1 MKKKSL
7 FLIFSIV
14 MTLSL
19 SSCGSKATEATTES
33 TKDTS
38 ESVMVD
44 TVSEPTPSPTP
55 TSTPTPTQT
64 ATPEPTSTPT
74 PTPTA
79 TPEPT
84 STPDPT
90 ATPSNNDYPIDEASK
105 AYLKGLGATDAEINN
120 VKSDQDLMD
129 LIDKLYGFSS
139 SGTGN
144 SGSTAEGGSSS
155 ASEDF
160 TVDPSERGVTSEL
173 GTPSVGGSM

>member
-1 MKKKSL
+1 
-7 FLIFSIV
+7 

-38 ESVMVD
+38 ESVMVE
-44 TVSEPTPSPTP
+44 TVSEPTPTP
-55 TSTPTPTQT
+55 S
-64 ATPEPTSTPT
+64 PTSTPT

-79 TPEPT
+79 TPEPTVTPEPT

-90 ATPSNNDYPIDEASK
+90 ATPSNNNYPIDEASK

-129 LIDKLYGFSS
+129 LIDKLYGFGS
-139 SGTGN
+139 SGTGS
-144 SGSTAEGGSSS
+144 SGSIGDE
-155 ASEDF
+155 
-160 TVDPSERGVTSEL
+160 VHDPSRVPQL
-173 GTPSVGGSM
+173 DDPSTAPAGRM

>member
-38 ESVMVD
+38 ESVMVE
-44 TVSEPTPSPTP
+44 TVSEPVPTPSPTP
-55 TSTPTPTQT
+55 TPT
-64 ATPEPTSTPT
+64 AAPEPTV
-74 PTPTA
+74 

-173 GTPSVGGSM
+173 GTPTVGGSM

>member
-38 ESVMVD
+38 ESVMVE
-44 TVSEPTPSPTP
+44 TVSEPTPSPT
-55 TSTPTPTQT
+55 
-64 ATPEPTSTPT
+64 PTSTPT

>member
-1 MKKKSL
+1 
-7 FLIFSIV
+7 

-33 TKDTS
+33 TKDIS
-38 ESVMVD
+38 ESVMVE

-55 TSTPTPTQT
+55 TSTPTPTPT
-64 ATPEPTSTPT
+64 ATPEPTV
-74 PTPTA
+74 

-144 SGSTAEGGSSS
+144 SGSTAEGGSPS